1 MAPVLLVIFFFGFV
15 ILRHIFC
22 FHRAPGWV
30 SGMGFFY
37 YFFSYLWQQ
46 ATKETH
52 PSLPTIELATF
63 LAVAHISDGSSA
75 LTRVLKELGIVPSSP
90 RKKHVQN

>member
-1 MAPVLLVIFFFGFV
+1 
-15 ILRHIFC
+15 
-22 FHRAPGWV
+22 
-30 SGMGFFY
+30 MGFFY

-75 LTRVLKELGIVPSSP
+75 LTRVLKELGIVPSNP
-90 RKKHVQN
+90 RKKRAKLESDRIHHSQRKSGDPAKKK